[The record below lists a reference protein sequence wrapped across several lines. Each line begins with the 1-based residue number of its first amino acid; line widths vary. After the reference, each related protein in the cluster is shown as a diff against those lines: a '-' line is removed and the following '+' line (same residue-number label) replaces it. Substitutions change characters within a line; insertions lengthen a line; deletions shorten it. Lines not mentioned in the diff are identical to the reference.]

1 MAAAFNDVTSGEAL
15 AEFRWN
21 NHRPG
26 ERQPH
31 LAAMRMASQGECNS
45 VRDEAEDVG
54 IVRQQENRR
63 ATVGDCRQCGGQ
75 ITPTGPQVADACD
88 PQQAGRRVEVDGC
101 VLDDADADCFEC
113 LPHAIVVEPAV
124 VVAENGDDFTRR
136 GESRQL
142 DHDLFRRN
150 EAPTEPTLN
159 DKVAQNTDDVRQRRI
174 GAIDR
179 RVELGHP
186 VERRSNVQIGERR
199 EWQNQNESSKLMK
212 ARTVPSGR
220 MFNFMSPL
228 PSGTT
233 SMARFLLMVTPL
245 ALPNATGSPVNPVA
259 MF

>member
-1 MAAAFNDVTSGEAL
+1 VPPREKSHGRRHPEAHCSNPCCHKEMAAAFNDVTSGEAL

-31 LAAMRMASQGECNS
+31 LAAMRVASQGECNS

-75 ITPTGPQVADACD
+75 IMPTGPQVADACD

-101 VLDDADADCFEC
+101 VLNDGDADCFDC

-124 VVAENGDDFTRR
+124 VVAENGDDSTRR

-142 DHDLFRRN
+142 DHTLFRRN
-150 EAPTEPTLN
+150 EAPTEHTLN

-186 VERRSNVQIGERR
+186 VERRSNVQIGEHRDTQGSFRQATPGSARVLRR
-199 EWQNQNESSKLMK
+199 
-212 ARTVPSGR
+212 
-220 MFNFMSPL
+220 
-228 PSGTT
+228 
-233 SMARFLLMVTPL
+233 
-245 ALPNATGSPVNPVA
+245 
-259 MF
+259 